1 MLSIISYPS
10 VPFESTGQF
19 VFLCEELVEGL
30 IGERESWLEN
40 CTMERGIMEN

>member
-1 MLSIISYPS
+1 MLSIISYRS

-30 IGERESWLEN
+30 IGRESWLEN